1 MLNHRD
7 RKFSINLSKTNIIL
21 FRKHKTNPH
30 IELKI
35 DNISIERTYKNTFLG
50 VIYFISQN
58 LLEIKHIKQVIA
70 KLANTIAIL
79 NKSIHILDNKSMY
92 ILYNTHTTI
101 FELYCVEIWGNIY
114 KTYTY
119 SRYAQTNSLFLKSHT
134 LKFIDPV
141 KCWMA
146 QVIFKARNYLLLGN
160 VQKKKM

>member
-50 VIYFISQN
+50 VIYFRSQN

-101 FELYCVEIWGNIY
+101 FELLCGNLGKYLQNLYLQSLCTDKLIIL
-114 KTYTY
+114 KVTYTEVHW
-119 SRYAQTNSLFLKSHT
+119 S
-134 LKFIDPV
+134 
-141 KCWMA
+141 
-146 QVIFKARNYLLLGN
+146 G
-160 VQKKKM
+160 